1 MVHGAWYC
9 PALDLQALASL
20 ALVPMDLSYS
30 LLWDHLLLRAAAFFW
45 MSYVL
50 VPVSPSPRTTP
61 LAILAACAPAAL
73 LLLLLGIAL
82 LGVSTAEHIM
92 TFRFVVTLALRTRPL
107 ALAIFQ
113 SHFPLPGL
121 VRCHNV
127 DIGALVDEI
136 GTAYHVRLAPRSAYA
151 SATVPCPPPRPLRW
165 LVAKKKITTNWGI
178 VRPVVRGLPV
188 VGSS

>member
-1 MVHGAWYC
+1 MVMESLARLLGPLASGCVVHGAWYC

-73 LLLLLGIAL
+73 LLLLGIAL

-113 SHFPLPGL
+113 SHCQRLSPPWCFVRAKLTITASPCLVLFAVTTLTSGL
-121 VRCHNV
+121 
-127 DIGALVDEI
+127 
-136 GTAYHVRLAPRSAYA
+136 
-151 SATVPCPPPRPLRW
+151 
-165 LVAKKKITTNWGI
+165 
-178 VRPVVRGLPV
+178 
-188 VGSS
+188 